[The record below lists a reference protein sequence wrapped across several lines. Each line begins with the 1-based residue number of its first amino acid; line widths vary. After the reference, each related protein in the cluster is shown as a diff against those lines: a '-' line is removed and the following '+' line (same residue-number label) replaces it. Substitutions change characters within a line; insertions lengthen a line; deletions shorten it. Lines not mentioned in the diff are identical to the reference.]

1 MLKLGR
7 GGSRVVATSKMER
20 ITKRSILDDAAALD
34 LLLLGEIGIY
44 WVDKTHYLQYF
55 QWPQSAFTCSKLT
68 IKTMEQGVK
77 YVHS

>member
-7 GGSRVVATSKMER
+7 GRSRVVATSKTER

-44 WVDKTHYLQYF
+44 WVDKTH
-55 QWPQSAFTCSKLT
+55 
-68 IKTMEQGVK
+68 
-77 YVHS
+77 